1 MSPNARQRSVA
12 TAARRQR
19 TRWWLWG
26 VLAAVVVL
34 AVVVAVVS
42 GGGGDAK
49 ATPHETASVKV
60 EGTPLPQ
67 YAEQY
72 NGTDADPAIGKTI
85 PTLQGT
91 SVLTGDPV
99 TIGPNGKPQAVVFVA
114 HWCPHCQREVPRIVA
129 LAKSGAFKG
138 LDITAVATGTN
149 PQYPNYPPSAWLKSV
164 AWPFSVMAD
173 SKTGTA
179 AQAYG
184 LDAYPYFVL
193 VNADGKVAGR
203 ATGEVSDADIKAN
216 VNALIAGEPLP
227 LLKSG
232 ASSSSSAG

>member
-1 MSPNARQRSVA
+1 
-12 TAARRQR
+12 
-19 TRWWLWG
+19 
-26 VLAAVVVL
+26 
-34 AVVVAVVS
+34 
-42 GGGGDAK
+42 
-49 ATPHETASVKV
+49 
-60 EGTPLPQ
+60 
-67 YAEQY
+67 
-72 NGTDADPAIGKTI
+72 
-85 PTLQGT
+85 
-91 SVLTGDPV
+91 
-99 TIGPNGKPQAVVFVA
+99 
-114 HWCPHCQREVPRIVA
+114 
-129 LAKSGAFKG
+129 
-138 LDITAVATGTN
+138 
-149 PQYPNYPPSAWLKSV
+149 LKSV